1 MLRRS
6 SRPPLI
12 FLPRAVQHNPPAN
25 PNVVVGWKSWFQEL
39 PECELRDE
47 AALEI
52 REQLKPSLREA
63 FDRATALEGNRLG
76 NGYRNRLPN
85 RLGNGSPNRSGNRS
99 GMVSGGVPKKGVSPP
114 SDEEA
119 GEGGSHFLKAEQSSE
134 RNGYPNGYRNGY
146 PNGYRNQ
153 DQDQDQEEQTSQ
165 PTQSEQIA
173 QELRDS
179 ISTHSPDYTASRVKP
194 RNLKSWATAIDRL
207 LRLDKADPK
216 EVLAV
221 IRWIHKGDPDNFWRP
236 NILSGKKLRAQWPT
250 LRLQANQKGI
260 LKVVTQASSA
270 KEWLT
275 EHGEWLLREGQR
287 LEATEAD
294 INPGSIQTAAKRDG
308 IPVPTPEV
316 AAKAANWASSR
327 L

>member
-1 MLRRS
+1 M
-6 SRPPLI
+6 
-12 FLPRAVQHNPPAN
+12 
-25 PNVVVGWKSWFQEL
+25 
-39 PECELRDE
+39 
-47 AALEI
+47 
-52 REQLKPSLREA
+52 
-63 FDRATALEGNRLG
+63 
-76 NGYRNRLPN
+76 
-85 RLGNGSPNRSGNRS
+85 
-99 GMVSGGVPKKGVSPP
+99 
-114 SDEEA
+114 
-119 GEGGSHFLKAEQSSE
+119 
-134 RNGYPNGYRNGY
+134 
-146 PNGYRNQ
+146 
-153 DQDQDQEEQTSQ
+153 
-165 PTQSEQIA
+165 
-173 QELRDS
+173 
-179 ISTHSPDYTASRVKP
+179 
-194 RNLKSWATAIDRL
+194 
-207 LRLDKADPK
+207 
-216 EVLAV
+216 

-287 LEATEAD
+287 LEATESD